1 MERSHAK
8 KGDLVEIQFVVLE
21 AGQRSPNIPEDTASV
36 PYLARVKGFL
46 LEDARVGETASIET
60 IIERRLTGTLIA
72 VNPPYGHDFG
82 RPVQELLPIG
92 TELRR
97 LLEGGSEP

>member
-1 MERSHAK
+1 MERSHAG
-8 KGDLVEIQFVVLE
+8 KGELVEIQIVVLE
-21 AGQRSPNIPEDTASV
+21 AGQRSPNVPADTASV

-46 LEDARVGETASIET
+46 LKDARVGETVTIMT
-60 IIERRLTGTLIA
+60 IIERRLTGKLIA

-92 TELRR
+92 TELRG
-97 LLEGGSEP
+97 LLEGGREP